1 MSDDRREIEII
12 PPGQE
17 PRDDY
22 AASGRIWIST
32 GGGEVKFVKLGPFGA
47 LMLGLGMLAV
57 IGLGFFFLTSLFLIL
72 VPVMAALGVGAYL
85 AGLVGAGPFRRLR

>member
-1 MSDDRREIEII
+1 MSDKRGDIEIL
-12 PPGQE
+12 PPDDD

-47 LMLGLGMLAV
+47 LMLGLGMLAM

-72 VPVMAALGVGAYL
+72 APVMAALGLGAYV
-85 AGLVGAGPFRRLR
+85 AGRIGAGPFRRLR

>member
-1 MSDDRREIEII
+1 MGQDKQDIEII
-12 PPGQE
+12 PPGEE

-47 LMLGLGMLAV
+47 LMLGLGMLFLL
-57 IGLGFFFLTSLFLIL
+57 GLGFFFLTSLFLIL

>member
-1 MSDDRREIEII
+1 MSDKRGDIEII
-12 PPGQE
+12 PPGDD
-17 PRDDY
+17 PRED

-47 LMLGLGMLAV
+47 SMLGLGMLALM
-57 IGLGFFFLTSLFLIL
+57 GLGFFFLTSLFLIL
-72 VPVMAALGVGAYL
+72 VPVMAVLGVGAYL